1 MGYTFLANWS
11 KRVLPWYA
19 ACLPPFQ
26 RFSQTGK
33 IMRRLFASFAVGGLL
48 LAQPQAVNAQTN
60 INYNAQFGPSSTVL
74 YLPFYVSTPG
84 AFSIF
89 TSGLNHID
97 PMIWLFAGTGLSTPI
112 GVNDDGAFTSA
123 QPGWNICTGTP
134 NGSCNSLIN
143 IGLAPGDYT
152 VAMSVYNFTLAEAQ
166 SGSSNFNNDPPP
178 YPDYCN
184 DGGNWASCSYT
195 LTINSADGVA
205 TVTPEPASLVLLGTG
220 VVGLGGMIRRR
231 RQARLA

>member
-1 MGYTFLANWS
+1 
-11 KRVLPWYA
+11 
-19 ACLPPFQ
+19 
-26 RFSQTGK
+26 
-33 IMRRLFASFAVGGLL
+33 MRRLLASFAVAALL
-48 LAQPQAVNAQTN
+48 LAPPKAASAQTT

-97 PMIWLFAGTGLSTPI
+97 PMIWLFSGTGLTTPI
-112 GVNDDGAFTSA
+112 GVNDDGAFTSP
-123 QPGWNICTGTP
+123 QPGWNICSGSFGT
-134 NGSCNSLIN
+134 CNSLIN
-143 IGLAPGDYT
+143 TPLASGNYT
-152 VAMSVYNFTLAEAQ
+152 VAMSVYDFTLAEAQ

-184 DGGNWASCSYT
+184 DGGNWASCSYM
-195 LTINSADGVA
+195 LTISSADGLA

-220 VVGLGGMIRRR
+220 LVGLSGMIRRR
-231 RQARLA
+231 RQARLV